1 MVMHECHCVLEED
14 PVEFREVRSDFLAT
28 GLAVIG
34 VERPEMVC

>member
-34 VERPEMVC
+34 VERPETVC